1 VSLDTLALAHTLVDA
16 LEEKKGEDIL
26 VLEIREITLLA
37 DYFVICSGTSPR
49 MIDALA
55 EAAFAAVKEE
65 YGVKPRVEGD
75 PQGGWVLA
83 DYGNVVLHLFSPQQR
98 DYYALEELWS
108 DGRVV
113 LHLQ

>member
-1 VSLDTLALAHTLVDA
+1 MDTLELARTLVDA
-16 LEEKKGEDIL
+16 LEAKKGEDIL
-26 VLEIREITLLA
+26 VLEIREVSLLA

-55 EAAFAAVKEE
+55 EAAFAAVKRDF
-65 YGVKPRVEGD
+65 GVKPRVEGE

-98 DYYALEELWS
+98 DYYALEELWA

-113 LHLQ
+113 LRLQ